1 MIYQPRNVNPAQK
14 SIDGNVLNNYFSMEI
29 NTNDKVVGY
38 ELTILNWDN
47 TVRYV
52 QDKVN
57 LSTPLYNGDTL
68 SFLIPS
74 SALKAN
80 LENGF
85 DYKWYVKL
93 YQDTSNMYI
102 TYGIIQAVNSET
114 ELVLQKNINVKAGMS
129 LKYNNELKTI
139 TAYSDN
145 TGIAT
150 IESAFTSSVLAGA
163 QYQIYSDFI
172 QTVPEYILHVRK
184 TPNVEI
190 NDILSEITT
199 KKYTFTGTYSQADG
213 VPLSYHRWTLGITD
227 KDNPLIYTIVQ
238 TTGKVYNCN
247 LTYTYDGLK
256 NGINYVI
263 ILETENEFGIS
274 NYIQKYFS
282 VSYNEIEYLE
292 KPSAKVDYSKNAI
305 QLDWVAPTEFAPKVW
320 NTNISSGDVLPG
332 DIGSNSFYISRGL
345 TNIFED
351 NIITINNVEMHIKT
365 YDTITGLAT
374 VKEDL
379 PESLVVGS
387 AYYIQG
393 YDGLGVSDAT
403 TLYRNAPYQNTNSVD
418 TKGYKLI
425 YESDKGDSIGEYPDD
440 WEITMQ
446 FKPNKDFFYGTTGVF
461 RDIIDIA
468 SVESDAADKVSGMI
482 LIFAHIY
489 DIVGAYPE
497 NTNGVANIQTLNAPP
512 SGESNTKEYIYLNK
526 SIDLNTTSYIYFPK
540 YSYIEKI
547 SDFDSTTL
555 KATFNSPLPFVPTAG
570 DQYVMMVTLKAAF
583 YSNPNNQW
591 LLQTSSKTNSAY
603 DYRWIDENNTW
614 DDTKYWVEGGTAI
627 VRIAESWWKVKLTKD
642 SIKLEK
648 GGV

>member
-14 SIDGNVLNNYFSMEI
+14 SVDGNVLNNYFSMEI

-38 ELTILNWDN
+38 QLTILNWDN
-47 TVRYV
+47 TVRYI

-57 LSTPLYNGDTL
+57 LSNPLYNGDTL
-68 SFLIPS
+68 SFLIPAS
-74 SALKAN
+74 SLEAN

-102 TYGIIQAVNSET
+102 TYGIIQSVNSET

-139 TAYSDN
+139 TSYSDN

-150 IESAFTSSVLAGA
+150 IESAFTSSVLAGV

-184 TPNVEI
+184 TPVVTIANI
-190 NDILSEITT
+190 PSEVTT
-199 KKYTFTGTYSQADG
+199 KNYTFTGTYTQDDG
-213 VPLSYHRWTLGITD
+213 VPLSYHIWTLGIPD
-227 KDNPLIYTIVQ
+227 ANNPSIYTVVE

-256 NGINYVI
+256 NGVNYVI
-263 ILETENEFGIS
+263 LLTTEDEFGIV
-274 NYIQKYFS
+274 NLVEKYFS

-292 KPSAKVDYSKNAI
+292 NPSAKVDYSKNAI
-305 QLDWVAPTEFAPKVW
+305 QIDWVAPTEFAPKAW
-320 NTNISSGDVLPG
+320 NANISSGTVLPG
-332 DIGSNSFYISRGL
+332 DIGAKSFYIQKGL
-345 TNIFED
+345 TGIFQD
-351 NIITINNVEMHIKT
+351 NIVVVNNVEMRVNSYDAVSGLLTT
-365 YDTITGLAT
+365 Y
-374 VKEDL
+374 EDL
-379 PESLVVGS
+379 PESLEVNS
-387 AYYIQG
+387 SYYIQG
-393 YDGLGVSDAT
+393 YDNANVSDVT
-403 TLYRNAPYQNTNSVD
+403 TLYRNTPYQNTNSVN
-418 TKGYKLI
+418 TNNYSLI
-425 YESDKGDSIGEYPDD
+425 YEGAPEEPIGAYPDD

-446 FKPNKDFFYGTTGVF
+446 FKPNENFFYGTTGAF
-461 RDIIDIA
+461 RDIINIA
-468 SVESDAADKVSGMI
+468 SVESDATDKVSGMI

-489 DIVGAYPE
+489 DIVVVYPQ
-497 NTNGVANIQTLNAPP
+497 NTDGVANIQTLNAPP
-512 SGESNTKEYIYLNK
+512 SGESNTEEYMYLNEV
-526 SIDLNTTSYIYFPK
+526 IDLNTTSYIYFPE

-547 SDFDSTTL
+547 SDFDSTTK
-555 KATFNSPLPFVPTAG
+555 KATFNSSLPFVPTAG

-591 LLQTSSKTNSAY
+591 LLQGTNKTNPAY
-603 DYRWIDENNTW
+603 DYRWIDNNNTW

-627 VRIAESWWKVKLTKD
+627 VRIAESWWKIKLTKN
-642 SIKLEK
+642 SIRLEK
-648 GGV
+648 GGI

>member
-190 NDILSEITT
+190 NDIPSEITT

-227 KDNPLIYTIVQ
+227 KDNPSIYTIVQ

-468 SVESDAADKVSGMI
+468 SVESDAADTVSGMI

-497 NTNGVANIQTLNAPP
+497 NTNGVANIQTLNTPP

-591 LLQTSSKTNSAY
+591 LLQASSKTNSAY

>member
-14 SIDGNVLNNYFSMEI
+14 SVDGNVLNNYFSMEI

-74 SALKAN
+74 SSLEAN
-80 LENGF
+80 LENGL

-93 YQDTSNMYI
+93 YQDTPNMYI
-102 TYGIIQAVNSET
+102 TYGIIQSVNSET

-150 IESAFTSSVLAGA
+150 IESAFTNSVLAGA

-172 QTVPEYILHVRK
+172 QTIPEYILHVRK
-184 TPNVEI
+184 TPDVEI
-190 NDILSEITT
+190 NNIPSEITT
-199 KKYTFTGTYSQADG
+199 KKYTFTGTYSQEDG

-227 KDNPLIYTIVQ
+227 KDNPLTYTIVQ

-274 NYIQKYFS
+274 NYVSKYFS

-305 QLDWVAPTEFAPKVW
+305 QLDWVAPTEFVPKVW
-320 NTNISSGDVLPG
+320 NTNIFSGNVLPG

-351 NIITINNVEMHIKT
+351 NIITINNIEMHIKT
-365 YDTITGLAT
+365 YNTITGLVT

-387 AYYIQG
+387 DYYIQG

-403 TLYRNAPYQNTNSVD
+403 TLYRNVPYQNTNSVD

-425 YESDKGDSIGEYPDD
+425 YESDEDDSIGEYPDD

-497 NTNGVANIQTLNAPP
+497 NTNGIANIQTLNAPP
-512 SGESNTKEYIYLNK
+512 SGESNTKEYMYLNK
-526 SIDLNTTSYIYFPK
+526 SIDLNTTSYIYFPE

-547 SDFDSTTL
+547 SGFDSTTL
-555 KATFNSPLPFVPTAG
+555 KATFNSPLPFIPTAG
-570 DQYVMMVTLKAAF
+570 DQYVMMVTLKTAF

-591 LLQTSSKTNSAY
+591 LLQTSSKVNSTY

-627 VRIAESWWKVKLTKD
+627 VRIAEYWWKLKLTKD

-648 GGV
+648 GGI

>member
-14 SIDGNVLNNYFSMEI
+14 SIDGDVLNNYFSMEI

-74 SALKAN
+74 SFLKAN

-85 DYKWYVKL
+85 DYKWYVRL
-93 YQDTSNMYI
+93 YQDTPNMYI
-102 TYGIIQAVNSET
+102 TYGIIQSVNSET

-184 TPNVEI
+184 TPDVEI
-190 NDILSEITT
+190 IDIPSEITT
-199 KKYTFTGTYSQADG
+199 KKYTFNGTYSQADG

-256 NGINYVI
+256 NGISYVI

-274 NYIQKYFS
+274 NHVTKYFS

-305 QLDWVAPTEFAPKVW
+305 QLDWVAPTEFAPKAW
-320 NTNISSGDVLPG
+320 NTNISSGTVLPG

-365 YDTITGLAT
+365 YDTITGLVT

-387 AYYIQG
+387 NYYIQG

-403 TLYRNAPYQNTNSVD
+403 TLYRNIPYEKTNSVD
-418 TKGYKLI
+418 TKVYKLI
-425 YESDKGDSIGEYPDD
+425 YESDEGDSIGEYPDD

-489 DIVGAYPE
+489 DIVGVYPE
-497 NTNGVANIQTLNAPP
+497 NTNGVAKIQTLKAPP
-512 SGESNTKEYIYLNK
+512 SGESNTEGYMYLNDT
-526 SIDLNTTSYIYFPK
+526 IDLNTTSYIYFPE

-547 SDFDSTTL
+547 SNFDSTTL

-570 DQYVMMVTLKAAF
+570 DQYVMMVTLKTAF

-591 LLQTSSKTNSAY
+591 LLQTSNKVNSAY

>member
-14 SIDGNVLNNYFSMEI
+14 SIDGDVLNNYFSMEI

-74 SALKAN
+74 SSLKAN

-85 DYKWYVKL
+85 DYKWYVRL
-93 YQDTSNMYI
+93 YQDTPNMYI
-102 TYGIIQAVNSET
+102 TYGIIQSVNSET

-184 TPNVEI
+184 TPDVEI
-190 NDILSEITT
+190 IDIPSEITT
-199 KKYTFTGTYSQADG
+199 KKYTFNGTYSQADG

-256 NGINYVI
+256 NGISYVI

-274 NYIQKYFS
+274 NHVTKYFS

-305 QLDWVAPTEFAPKVW
+305 QLDWVAPTEFAPKAW
-320 NTNISSGDVLPG
+320 NTNISSGTVLPG

-365 YDTITGLAT
+365 YDTITGLVT

-387 AYYIQG
+387 NYYIQG

-403 TLYRNAPYQNTNSVD
+403 TLYRNTPYEKTNSVD
-418 TKGYKLI
+418 TKVYKLI
-425 YESDKGDSIGEYPDD
+425 YESDKGDTIGEYPDD

-489 DIVGAYPE
+489 DIVGVYPE
-497 NTNGVANIQTLNAPP
+497 NTNGVAKIQTLNNPP
-512 SGESNTKEYIYLNK
+512 SGESNTEGYMYLNDT
-526 SIDLNTTSYIYFPK
+526 IDLNTTSYIYFPE

-547 SDFDSTTL
+547 SNFDSTTL

-570 DQYVMMVTLKAAF
+570 DQYVMMVTLKTAF

-591 LLQTSSKTNSAY
+591 LLQTSNKVNSTY

-648 GGV
+648 GGI

>member
-190 NDILSEITT
+190 NDIPSEITT

-365 YDTITGLAT
+365 YDTITGLVT

-468 SVESDAADKVSGMI
+468 SVESDAADTVSGMI

-497 NTNGVANIQTLNAPP
+497 NTNGVANIQTLNTPP

>member
-14 SIDGNVLNNYFSMEI
+14 SVDGNALNNYFSMEI

-74 SALKAN
+74 SFLEAN
-80 LENGF
+80 LENGL

-102 TYGIIQAVNSET
+102 TYGIIQSVNSET

-172 QTVPEYILHVRK
+172 QTIPEYILHVRK
-184 TPNVEI
+184 TPDVEI
-190 NDILSEITT
+190 NNIPSEITT

-227 KDNPLIYTIVQ
+227 KDNPLTYTIVQ

-274 NYIQKYFS
+274 NYVPKYFS

-320 NTNISSGDVLPG
+320 NTNIFSGNVLPG

-365 YDTITGLAT
+365 YDTITGLVT

-387 AYYIQG
+387 DYYIQG
-393 YDGLGVSDAT
+393 YDRLGASDAT
-403 TLYRNAPYQNTNSVD
+403 TLYRNVPYQNTNSVD

-425 YESDKGDSIGEYPDD
+425 YESDEDDSIGEYPDD

-497 NTNGVANIQTLNAPP
+497 NTNGVADIQTLNAPP

-526 SIDLNTTSYIYFPK
+526 SIDLNSTSYIYFPE

-547 SDFDSTTL
+547 SGFDSTTL

-570 DQYVMMVTLKAAF
+570 DQYVMMVTLKTAF

-591 LLQTSSKTNSAY
+591 LLQTSSKVNSTY

-642 SIKLEK
+642 LIKLEK

>member
-139 TAYSDN
+139 AAYSDN

-190 NDILSEITT
+190 NDIPSEITT

-227 KDNPLIYTIVQ
+227 KDNPSIYTIVQ

-365 YDTITGLAT
+365 YDTITGLVT

-446 FKPNKDFFYGTTGVF
+446 FKPNKDFFYGATGVF

-547 SDFDSTTL
+547 SNFDSTTL

-603 DYRWIDENNTW
+603 DYRWIDENNAW

>member
-150 IESAFTSSVLAGA
+150 IESAFASSVLAGA

-184 TPNVEI
+184 TPDVEI
-190 NDILSEITT
+190 DDIPSEITT
-199 KKYTFTGTYSQADG
+199 KNHTFTGTYSQADG

-256 NGINYVI
+256 NGVNYVI

-274 NYIQKYFS
+274 NYVLKYFS

-320 NTNISSGDVLPG
+320 NTNISSGAVLSG
-332 DIGSNSFYISRGL
+332 NIGSNSFYISRGL
-345 TNIFED
+345 TNVFED

-365 YDTITGLAT
+365 YDTITGLVT

-379 PESLVVGS
+379 PESLAVGS
-387 AYYIQG
+387 NYYIQG

-403 TLYRNAPYQNTNSVD
+403 TLYRDTPYQNTNSVD

-425 YESDKGDSIGEYPDD
+425 YESDEDDSIGEYPDD

-446 FKPNKDFFYGTTGVF
+446 FKPNKDFFYGTTGIF

-468 SVESDAADKVSGMI
+468 SVESDADDKVSGMI

-497 NTNGVANIQTLNAPP
+497 NTDGVANIQTLNAPP
-512 SGESNTKEYIYLNK
+512 SGESNTEEYMYLNEA
-526 SIDLNTTSYIYFPK
+526 IDLNTTSYIYFPE

-570 DQYVMMVTLKAAF
+570 NQYVMMVTLKTAF

-591 LLQTSSKTNSAY
+591 LLQTSSKINSAY

>member
-1 MIYQPRNVNPAQK
+1 MIYQPRNVNPTQK
-14 SIDGNVLNNYFSMEI
+14 SIDGDVLNNYFSMEI

-74 SALKAN
+74 SFLKAN

-85 DYKWYVKL
+85 DYKWYVRL
-93 YQDTSNMYI
+93 YQDTPNMYI
-102 TYGIIQAVNSET
+102 TYGIIQSVNSET

-184 TPNVEI
+184 TPDVEI
-190 NDILSEITT
+190 IDIPSEITT
-199 KKYTFTGTYSQADG
+199 KKYTFNGTYSQADG

-256 NGINYVI
+256 NGISYVI

-274 NYIQKYFS
+274 NHVTKYFS

-305 QLDWVAPTEFAPKVW
+305 QLDWVAPTEFAPKAW
-320 NTNISSGDVLPG
+320 NTNISSGTVLPG

-365 YDTITGLAT
+365 YDTITGLVT

-403 TLYRNAPYQNTNSVD
+403 TLYRNTPYEKTNSVD
-418 TKGYKLI
+418 TKVYKLI
-425 YESDKGDSIGEYPDD
+425 YESDEGDSIGEYPDD

-489 DIVGAYPE
+489 DIVGVYPE
-497 NTNGVANIQTLNAPP
+497 NTNGVAKIQTLNNPP
-512 SGESNTKEYIYLNK
+512 SGESNTEGYMYLNDT
-526 SIDLNTTSYIYFPK
+526 IDLNTTSYIYFPE

-547 SDFDSTTL
+547 SNFDSTTL

-570 DQYVMMVTLKAAF
+570 DQYVMMVTLKTAF

-591 LLQTSSKTNSAY
+591 LLQTSNKVNSTY

-648 GGV
+648 GGI

>member
-14 SIDGNVLNNYFSMEI
+14 SIDGDVLNNYFSMEI

-74 SALKAN
+74 SFLKAN

-85 DYKWYVKL
+85 DYKWYVRL
-93 YQDTSNMYI
+93 YQDTPNMYI
-102 TYGIIQAVNSET
+102 TYGIIQSVNSET

-184 TPNVEI
+184 TPDVEI
-190 NDILSEITT
+190 IDIPSEITT
-199 KKYTFTGTYSQADG
+199 KKYTFNGTYSQADG

-274 NYIQKYFS
+274 NHVTKYFS
-282 VSYNEIEYLE
+282 VAYNEIEYLE

-305 QLDWVAPTEFAPKVW
+305 QLDWVAPTEFAPKAW
-320 NTNISSGDVLPG
+320 NTNISSGTVLPG

-365 YDTITGLAT
+365 YDTITGLVT

-387 AYYIQG
+387 NYYIQG

-403 TLYRNAPYQNTNSVD
+403 TLYRNTPYEKTNSVD
-418 TKGYKLI
+418 TKVYKLI
-425 YESDKGDSIGEYPDD
+425 YESDEGDSIGEYPDD

-489 DIVGAYPE
+489 DIVGVYPE
-497 NTNGVANIQTLNAPP
+497 NTNGVAKIQTLNNPP
-512 SGESNTKEYIYLNK
+512 SGESNTEGYMYLNDT
-526 SIDLNTTSYIYFPK
+526 IDLNTTSYIYFPE

-547 SDFDSTTL
+547 SNFDSTTL

-570 DQYVMMVTLKAAF
+570 DQYVMMVTLKTAF

-591 LLQTSSKTNSAY
+591 LLQTSNKVNSAY

-648 GGV
+648 GGI

>member
-14 SIDGNVLNNYFSMEI
+14 SVDGNALNNYFSMEI

-74 SALKAN
+74 SFLEAN
-80 LENGF
+80 LENGL

-102 TYGIIQAVNSET
+102 TYGIIQSVNSET

-172 QTVPEYILHVRK
+172 QTIPEYILHVRK
-184 TPNVEI
+184 TPDVEI
-190 NDILSEITT
+190 NNIPSEITT

-227 KDNPLIYTIVQ
+227 KDNPLTYTIVQ

-274 NYIQKYFS
+274 NYVPKYFS

-320 NTNISSGDVLPG
+320 NTNIFSGNVLPG

-365 YDTITGLAT
+365 YDTITGLVT

-387 AYYIQG
+387 DYYIQG
-393 YDGLGVSDAT
+393 YDGLGASDAT
-403 TLYRNAPYQNTNSVD
+403 TLYRNVPYQNTNSVD

-425 YESDKGDSIGEYPDD
+425 YESDEDDSIGEYPDD

-497 NTNGVANIQTLNAPP
+497 NTNGVADIQTLNAPP

-526 SIDLNTTSYIYFPK
+526 SIDLNSTSYIYFPE

-547 SDFDSTTL
+547 SGFDSTTL

-570 DQYVMMVTLKAAF
+570 DQYVMMVTLKTAF

-591 LLQTSSKTNSAY
+591 LLQTSSKVNSTY

-642 SIKLEK
+642 LIKLEK

>member
-190 NDILSEITT
+190 NDIPSEITT

-227 KDNPLIYTIVQ
+227 KDNPSIYTIVQ

-497 NTNGVANIQTLNAPP
+497 NTNGVANIQTLNTPP

-591 LLQTSSKTNSAY
+591 LLQASSKTNSAY

>member
-14 SIDGNVLNNYFSMEI
+14 SIDGTVLNNYFSMEI

-74 SALKAN
+74 SFLKAN

-85 DYKWYVKL
+85 DYKWYVRL
-93 YQDTSNMYI
+93 YQDTPNMYI
-102 TYGIIQAVNSET
+102 TYGIIQSVNSET

-184 TPNVEI
+184 TPDVEI
-190 NDILSEITT
+190 IDIPSEITT
-199 KKYTFTGTYSQADG
+199 KKYTFNGTYSQADG

-256 NGINYVI
+256 NGISYVI

-274 NYIQKYFS
+274 NHVTKYFS

-305 QLDWVAPTEFAPKVW
+305 QLDWVAPTEFAPKAW
-320 NTNISSGDVLPG
+320 NTNISSGTVLPG

-365 YDTITGLAT
+365 YDTITGLVT

-387 AYYIQG
+387 NYYIQG

-403 TLYRNAPYQNTNSVD
+403 TLYRNTPYEKTNSVD
-418 TKGYKLI
+418 TKVYKLI

-468 SVESDAADKVSGMI
+468 SVESDAIDKVSGMI

-489 DIVGAYPE
+489 DIVGVYPE
-497 NTNGVANIQTLNAPP
+497 NTNGVANIQTLKAPP

-526 SIDLNTTSYIYFPK
+526 SIDLNTTSYIYFPE

-547 SDFDSTTL
+547 SNFDSTTL

-570 DQYVMMVTLKAAF
+570 DQYVMMVTLKTAF

-591 LLQTSSKTNSAY
+591 LLQTSNKVNSTY

-648 GGV
+648 GGI

>member
-38 ELTILNWDN
+38 QLTILNWDN

-52 QDKVN
+52 QEKVT

-74 SALKAN
+74 SALEAN

-93 YQDTSNMYI
+93 YQDSSNMYI
-102 TYGIIQAVNSET
+102 TYGIVQVVGSDT
-114 ELVLQKNINVKAGMS
+114 QLTLQKNINIKVGMS
-129 LKYNNELKTI
+129 LKCNNELRTI
-139 TAYSDN
+139 TAYEED
-145 TGIAT
+145 TGLTT
-150 IESAFTSSVLAGA
+150 IESAFSNPVLAGT

-172 QTVPEYILHVRK
+172 QTVPEYLIHARK
-184 TPNVEI
+184 TPDVEI
-190 NDILSEITT
+190 SDFPTEITT
-199 KKYTFTGTYSQADG
+199 KNYTFTGTYTQDDG
-213 VPLSYHRWTLGITD
+213 VPLSYHRWTLGIPD
-227 KDNPLIYTIVQ
+227 KDNPSSYTIVQ

-247 LTYTYDGLK
+247 LTYTYDGFK

-263 ILETENEFGIS
+263 LLETENEFGIYNLS
-274 NYIQKYFS
+274 QKYFS

-305 QLDWVAPTEFAPKVW
+305 QLDWVAPTEFQPKAW
-320 NTNISSGDVLPG
+320 NANISAGIILPG
-332 DIGSNSFYISRGL
+332 DLGKNSFYIQKGL
-345 TNIFED
+345 TGIFED
-351 NIITINNVEMHIKT
+351 NIIVVNNVEMHIQS
-365 YDTITGLAT
+365 YDAASGLVT

-379 PESLVVGS
+379 PESLAVGS
-387 AYYIQG
+387 NYYIQG

-403 TLYRNAPYQNTNSVD
+403 TLYRNTPYQNTNSVD
-418 TKGYKLI
+418 TKGYRLI
-425 YESDKGDSIGEYPDD
+425 YEGTDVEPIGEYPDD

-468 SVESDAADKVSGMI
+468 SVESDADDKVSGMI

-497 NTNGVANIQTLNAPP
+497 NTDGVANIQTLNAPP
-512 SGESNTKEYIYLNK
+512 SGESNTEEYMYLNK
-526 SIDLNTTSYIYFPK
+526 TIDLDTTPYIYFPE

-570 DQYVMMVTLKAAF
+570 DQYVMMVTLKASF

-591 LLQTSSKTNSAY
+591 LLQTSNKVNSAY

-627 VRIAESWWKVKLTKD
+627 VRIAEYWWKLKLTKD

-648 GGV
+648 GGI

>member
-190 NDILSEITT
+190 NDIPSEITT

-468 SVESDAADKVSGMI
+468 SVESDAADTVSGMI

-497 NTNGVANIQTLNAPP
+497 NTNGVANIQTLNTPP

-591 LLQTSSKTNSAY
+591 LLQASSKTNSAY

>member
-190 NDILSEITT
+190 NDIPSEITT

-227 KDNPLIYTIVQ
+227 KDNPSIYTIVQ

-365 YDTITGLAT
+365 YDTITGLVT

-497 NTNGVANIQTLNAPP
+497 NTNGVANIQTLNTPP

-591 LLQTSSKTNSAY
+591 LLQASSKTNSAY

>member
-14 SIDGNVLNNYFSMEI
+14 SIDGTVLNNYFSMEI

-74 SALKAN
+74 SFLKAN

-85 DYKWYVKL
+85 DYKWYVRL
-93 YQDTSNMYI
+93 YQDTPNMYI
-102 TYGIIQAVNSET
+102 TYGIIQSVNSET

-184 TPNVEI
+184 TPDVEI
-190 NDILSEITT
+190 IDIPSEITT
-199 KKYTFTGTYSQADG
+199 KKYTFNGTYSQADG

-227 KDNPLIYTIVQ
+227 KDNPSIYTIVQ

-274 NYIQKYFS
+274 NHVIKYFS
-282 VSYNEIEYLE
+282 VAYNEIEYLE

-305 QLDWVAPTEFAPKVW
+305 QLDWVAPTEFAPKAW
-320 NTNISSGDVLPG
+320 NTNISSGTVLPG

-365 YDTITGLAT
+365 YDTITGLVT

-387 AYYIQG
+387 NYYIQG

-403 TLYRNAPYQNTNSVD
+403 TLYRNTPYEKTNSVD
-418 TKGYKLI
+418 TKVYKLI

-468 SVESDAADKVSGMI
+468 SVESDATDKVSGMI

-489 DIVGAYPE
+489 DIVGVYPE
-497 NTNGVANIQTLNAPP
+497 NTNGVANIQTLKAPP
-512 SGESNTKEYIYLNK
+512 SGESNTEGYMYLNDA
-526 SIDLNTTSYIYFPK
+526 IDLNTTSYIYFPE

-547 SDFDSTTL
+547 SNFDSTTL
-555 KATFNSPLPFVPTAG
+555 KATFNSPLPFVPAAG
-570 DQYVMMVTLKAAF
+570 DQYVMMVTLKTAF

-591 LLQTSSKTNSAY
+591 LLQTSNKVNSTY

-648 GGV
+648 GGI

>member
-14 SIDGNVLNNYFSMEI
+14 SIDGTVLNNYFSMEI

-74 SALKAN
+74 SFLKAN

-85 DYKWYVKL
+85 DYKWYVRL
-93 YQDTSNMYI
+93 YQDTPNMYI
-102 TYGIIQAVNSET
+102 TYGIIQSVNSET

-184 TPNVEI
+184 TPDVEI
-190 NDILSEITT
+190 IDIPSEITT
-199 KKYTFTGTYSQADG
+199 KKYTFNGTYSQADG
-213 VPLSYHRWTLGITD
+213 VPLSYHRWTLGIAD

-274 NYIQKYFS
+274 NHVTKYFS
-282 VSYNEIEYLE
+282 VAYNEIEYLE

-305 QLDWVAPTEFAPKVW
+305 QLDWVAPTEFAPKAW
-320 NTNISSGDVLPG
+320 NTNISSGTVLPG

-365 YDTITGLAT
+365 YDTITGLVT

-387 AYYIQG
+387 NYYIQG

-403 TLYRNAPYQNTNSVD
+403 TLYRNTPYEKTNSVD
-418 TKGYKLI
+418 TKVYKLI

-468 SVESDAADKVSGMI
+468 SVESDATDKVSGMI

-489 DIVGAYPE
+489 DIVGVYPE
-497 NTNGVANIQTLNAPP
+497 NTNGIANIQTLKAPP
-512 SGESNTKEYIYLNK
+512 SGKSNTEGYMYLNDA
-526 SIDLNTTSYIYFPK
+526 IDLNTTSYIYFPE

-547 SDFDSTTL
+547 SNFDSTTL

-570 DQYVMMVTLKAAF
+570 DQYVMMVTLKTAF

-591 LLQTSSKTNSAY
+591 LLQTSNKVNSTY

-648 GGV
+648 GGI

>member
-14 SIDGNVLNNYFSMEI
+14 SIDGDVLNNYFSMEI

-74 SALKAN
+74 SFLKAN

-85 DYKWYVKL
+85 DYKWYVRL
-93 YQDTSNMYI
+93 YQDTPNMYI
-102 TYGIIQAVNSET
+102 TYGIIQSVNSET

-184 TPNVEI
+184 TPDVEI
-190 NDILSEITT
+190 IDIPSEITT
-199 KKYTFTGTYSQADG
+199 KKYTFNGTYSQADG

-227 KDNPLIYTIVQ
+227 KDNPSIYTIVQ

-256 NGINYVI
+256 NGISYVI
-263 ILETENEFGIS
+263 ILETEDEFGIS
-274 NYIQKYFS
+274 NHVIKYFS

-305 QLDWVAPTEFAPKVW
+305 QLDWVAPTEFAPKAW
-320 NTNISSGDVLPG
+320 NTNISSGTVLPG

-365 YDTITGLAT
+365 YDTITGLVT
-374 VKEDL
+374 VKENL

-387 AYYIQG
+387 NYYIQG

-403 TLYRNAPYQNTNSVD
+403 TLYRNTPYEKTNSVD
-418 TKGYKLI
+418 TKVYKLI

-468 SVESDAADKVSGMI
+468 SVESDATDKVSGMI

-489 DIVGAYPE
+489 DIVGVYPE
-497 NTNGVANIQTLNAPP
+497 NTNGVANIQTLKAPP
-512 SGESNTKEYIYLNK
+512 SGESNTEGYMYLNDA
-526 SIDLNTTSYIYFPK
+526 IDLNTTSYIYFPE

-547 SDFDSTTL
+547 SNFDSTTL

-570 DQYVMMVTLKAAF
+570 DQYVMMVTLKTAF

-591 LLQTSSKTNSAY
+591 LLQTSNKVNSAY

-648 GGV
+648 GGI

>member
-14 SIDGNVLNNYFSMEI
+14 SIDGDVLNNYFSMEI

-74 SALKAN
+74 SFLKAN

-85 DYKWYVKL
+85 DYKWYVRL
-93 YQDTSNMYI
+93 YQDTPNMYI
-102 TYGIIQAVNSET
+102 TYGIIQSVNSET

-184 TPNVEI
+184 TPDVEI
-190 NDILSEITT
+190 IDIPSEITT
-199 KKYTFTGTYSQADG
+199 KKYTFNGTYSQADG

-227 KDNPLIYTIVQ
+227 KDNPSIYTIVQ

-274 NYIQKYFS
+274 NHVTKYFS

-305 QLDWVAPTEFAPKVW
+305 QLDWVAPTEFAPKAW
-320 NTNISSGDVLPG
+320 NTNISSGTVLPG

-365 YDTITGLAT
+365 YDTITGLVT

-387 AYYIQG
+387 NYYIQG

-403 TLYRNAPYQNTNSVD
+403 TLYRNTPYEKTNSVD
-418 TKGYKLI
+418 TKVYKLI

-489 DIVGAYPE
+489 DIVGVYPE
-497 NTNGVANIQTLNAPP
+497 NTNGVANIQTLKAPP
-512 SGESNTKEYIYLNK
+512 SGESNTEGYMYLNNA
-526 SIDLNTTSYIYFPK
+526 IDLNTTSYIYFPE

-547 SDFDSTTL
+547 SNFDSTTL
-555 KATFNSPLPFVPTAG
+555 KATFNSPLPFVPAAG
-570 DQYVMMVTLKAAF
+570 DQYVMMVTLKTAF

-591 LLQTSSKTNSAY
+591 LLQTSNKVNSAY

-648 GGV
+648 GGI